1 MQHFN
6 GDSRA
11 EEELIRSKKELSDM
25 FNQSVVPICNTNH
38 KGEFVQVNEAFCNL
52 FECNSSDLLGRSYID
67 VHFQDLDPAAKQELI
82 EEAAK
87 IFTSNATF
95 HQEISMKSLKGKPL
109 VVEVILKKIMV
120 NNRPH
125 ISVYM
130 IDQTE
135 KRDFQ
140 RRIIEQNKKLKEF
153 AFLTSHK
160 LRQPLANIMGL
171 IELVK
176 NESQSQ
182 RDVTIT
188 FETIKMLTSQLDGVV
203 HEMNNAITKL
213 DVEVEKSLFLEKDD
227 EGRVQNVW
235 IVDDDLV
242 IGYITRRMLINAD
255 PTLKITE
262 YLSAKMALEKLRLDP
277 TPPDILLLDINMPGI
292 NGFEFLDAL
301 NEMNCFV
308 NVYMYS
314 SSIDPDDVKRARSYP
329 MVRDFLSKPV
339 DGEAVSKLLDIQTQ
353 QRRKV
358 S

>member
-1 MQHFN
+1 
-6 GDSRA
+6 
-11 EEELIRSKKELSDM
+11 
-25 FNQSVVPICNTNH
+25 
-38 KGEFVQVNEAFCNL
+38 
-52 FECNSSDLLGRSYID
+52 
-67 VHFQDLDPAAKQELI
+67 
-82 EEAAK
+82 
-87 IFTSNATF
+87 
-95 HQEISMKSLKGKPL
+95 

-176 NESQSQ
+176 NDSQSQ

>member
-6 GDSRA
+6 GDLRA

-109 VVEVILKKIMV
+109 GVEVILKKIMV

-176 NESQSQ
+176 NDSQSQ

>member
-1 MQHFN
+1 MQHLN

-95 HQEISMKSLKGKPL
+95 HREISMKSLKGKPL

-120 NNRPH
+120 NDRPH

-176 NESQSQ
+176 SESQSQ

-213 DVEVEKSLFLEKDD
+213 DVEVEKSLFLDKDD
-227 EGRVQNVW
+227 EGRVQDVW

-339 DGEAVSKLLDIQTQ
+339 DGEAVSRLLDIQTQ

>member
-176 NESQSQ
+176 NDSQSQ

>member
-1 MQHFN
+1 MLQFN
-6 GDSRA
+6 GESGA
-11 EEELIRSKKELSDM
+11 EEELIRSKKELTDM
-25 FNQSVVPICNTNH
+25 FNQSVVPICITNH

-52 FECNSSDLLGRSYID
+52 FECFTSDLIGRSYID
-67 VHFQDLDPAAKQELI
+67 VHFQDLEPNAKQELLD
-82 EEAAK
+82 EAAK

-95 HQEISMKSLKGKPL
+95 HREISMKSLKGKQL
-109 VVEVILKKIMV
+109 VVEVIWKKIMV
-120 NNRPH
+120 NDRPY

-176 NESQSQ
+176 SESQSQ
-182 RDVTIT
+182 KDVTIT
-188 FETIKMLTSQLDGVV
+188 FETIRMLTSQLDGVV

-213 DVEVEKSLFLEKDD
+213 DVEVEKSLFLEKED
-227 EGRVQNVW
+227 EARIQEVW
-235 IVDDDLV
+235 IVDDDQV
-242 IGYITRRMLINAD
+242 IGYITRKMLINAD
-255 PTLKITE
+255 PNLKITE

-277 TPPDILLLDINMPGI
+277 KAPDILLLDINMPGI
-292 NGFEFLDAL
+292 DGFEFLDAL
-301 NEMNCFV
+301 NKMNCFV

-339 DGEAVSKLLDIQTQ
+339 DGETVRKLLDIQTY
-353 QRRKV
+353 QRRQV

>member
-176 NESQSQ
+176 SESQSQ

-213 DVEVEKSLFLEKDD
+213 DVEVEKSLFLDKDD
-227 EGRVQNVW
+227 EGRVQDVW

-262 YLSAKMALEKLRLDP
+262 DLSAKMALEKLRLDP